1 MKDIK
6 VLVSS
11 ILIILSF
18 FVWYFYS
25 EQRYKIK
32 NIDNNKKENK
42 YVNIN
47 VKKSK
52 INIDNQNE
60 NIIIFVNWE
69 EVKENTEIKF

>member
-18 FVWYFYS
+18 FVGYFYS

-60 NIIIFVNWE
+60 NIIIFVNGE